1 MLGASAAERRRAATM
16 NTVLFAVLVLASA
29 SVFVDATTV
38 AVVERTSATQ
48 WGRVAAEFF
57 NMNVVCGQCDDLCP
71 KSPYVT
77 PEESRKAAALH
88 WACYIGCRTTCLLQ
102 MGPDKF
108 EYETSKNLCI
118 KGCHDEYKSS
128 PENDNI
134 FSRACVEACSG
145 KVVSPKITP
154 ADLSRAYAQLDL
166 EETETILFDPAIDIK
181 NGGLSRS
188 SYKTIPRKDSL
199 GMYTN
204 IKRRLAGKTSLEHVL
219 TFFKDPSTDPVLAG
233 AIAIPL
239 CLTLFGLMCYLMYVV
254 SLAKRARKVRVIRI
268 RREAREAR
276 ELQLSRSVLR
286 VHLESDDKKV
296 PLLSSD
302 SSEDDFVPPP
312 SPPPKYSDIV
322 QTV

>member
-1 MLGASAAERRRAATM
+1 MLVATAAERRRAANM
-16 NTVLFAVLVLASA
+16 GPFIAVLVLAVA
-29 SVFVDATTV
+29 SGAVDATV

-102 MGPDKF
+102 MGPDNF
-108 EYETSKNLCI
+108 EYDTSKKLCI

-145 KVVSPKITP
+145 KVVSPKITS

-166 EETETILFDPAIDIK
+166 EETETILFDPSIDINK
-181 NGGLSRS
+181 NDGLSHS
-188 SYKTIPRKDSL
+188 SFKTLPRKDSL

-219 TFFKDPSTDPVLAG
+219 NFFKDPSTDPVLAG

-239 CLTLFGLMCYLMYVV
+239 FLALFCLSCYLLYVV
-254 SLAKRARKVRVIRI
+254 SLAKRARKIRAI
-268 RREAREAR
+268 RLRREAREAQDAQQAR
-276 ELQLSRSVLR
+276 NVLR
-286 VHLESDDKKV
+286 VQIESDDKKV

-302 SSEDDFVPPP
+302 LSEDDFVPPP